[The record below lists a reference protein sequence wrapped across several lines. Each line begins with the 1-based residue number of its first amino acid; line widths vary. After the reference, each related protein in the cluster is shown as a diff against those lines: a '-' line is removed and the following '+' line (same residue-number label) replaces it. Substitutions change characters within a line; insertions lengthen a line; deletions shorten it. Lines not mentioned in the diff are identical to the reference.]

1 MSFRLVQND
10 CIQFLNEYS
19 GEKFDMIFA
28 DPPYRLSNGGITCKN
43 GKMDSVNKGEWD
55 CSYGF
60 KENYEFDKNWI
71 KLCLENL
78 KENGTMWIS
87 GTYHNIHIIGFIIQE
102 LGAYIINEI
111 TWYKPNAAP
120 NISCRAFT
128 ASHETLLWIKKSKN
142 KKHIFNYK
150 IMKKLN
156 NEKQMR
162 NVWNIPTTPKREKYF
177 TNHPT
182 QKPIELL
189 YRCIISSTKENDL
202 VFDPFCGSATTG
214 EVCIKNNRRFIGVEK
229 EKGYIMEAQERLEYA
244 EFKAKPFVKWAGGKS
259 QLINVLFDKL
269 PDMEQ
274 IDTYVEP
281 FIGGGAMFLEMCQKY
296 NFENIIIN
304 DMNEALINTYK
315 VIKNDLTELLK
326 FLDKYMEE
334 YNLLKNMEE
343 KKEYYLHKREE
354 YNEEN
359 RMTIKGAS
367 LFIFLNKSCFNGL
380 YRENSKG
387 GFNVPSGQKEKINLY
402 ERKNLEKISE
412 ILNSKNSLGKKRVK
426 ILMGDYSKIKKYIN
440 ENTLVYMDPPYR
452 PITKSGFN
460 QYHKS
465 GFGDEEQKEL
475 AKFCE
480 KLNERNTK
488 FILSNSDPRNQIDA
502 DNPNFFDDLYENFHI
517 DRVYAKRNINSKSTG
532 RGNITEI
539 VVKNF

>member
-150 IMKKLN
+150 MMKKLN

-229 EKGYIMEAQERLEYA
+229 EKGYIMEAQERLEYS

-326 FLDKYMEE
+326 YLDKYMEE
-334 YNLLKNMEE
+334 YNSLKNMEE
-343 KKEYYLHKREE
+343 KKEYYLHKRKE

-426 ILMGDYSKIKKYIN
+426 ISMGDYSKIKKYIN